1 MKSISENA
9 IVPPLVAM
17 AELLA
22 SVNPGLLENG
32 AQLAHTGCI
41 SNVNIHEHGVT
52 ADVMGS
58 RNYLYHVLIAASHEL
73 RCRCTCPA
81 ADSRPV
87 CKHAV
92 AVAML
97 ISQSNNPPQDT
108 GDEQLL
114 RRYFQQQ
121 HPDELITLLL
131 HFLQGA
137 EENVRDNWLS
147 KAMRALEPTS
157 LKLLKKMVAKALPM
171 RKAWDWDEAAQYLFT
186 AELQLGSVWIAME
199 RLPADEQWLLSWYV
213 VQRLDEVLELI
224 DDSGE
229 RVTII
234 YEQIFGQMSQIFAKL
249 DWPAV
254 KKAQWLFDHLDND
267 EYNVFP
273 TLGEYF
279 VATGEVQ
286 THLLELCH
294 DAFEKLAMELQSAD
308 QPSEPSWQ
316 MKCYAKPLVK
326 AAQQSGNW
334 SEELHLRSLL
344 AHDWYSYLA
353 LSESCL
359 AHQEAFAAEDWL
371 LRAKKAAKDGSAQT
385 LCCQQEIRV
394 KLARGEHDSAW
405 EMAWGLFEQQPDPKQ
420 YRELLAVHQELGQPE
435 PELLAKVE
443 QVLLGDPHLRGQLLE
458 FYFEHQ
464 QLEKAK
470 GCVKAG
476 GGSQEQILRLADLL
490 IEDQPT
496 EALALY
502 RRIVEDLINRANY
515 EWAAKLLLQLQAQ
528 LQERQHPLSDFDHAV
543 AQLATEFRRKRN
555 MIALLKLHFPSC
567 L

>member
-1 MKSISENA
+1 MKSTSEKA
-9 IVPPLVAM
+9 TLPPLAAM

-32 AQLAHTGCI
+32 AQLVNCI
-41 SNVNIHEHGVT
+41 SNVIIRENGVT

-58 RNYLYHVLIAASHEL
+58 RNYLYHVLIAATPEL
-73 RCRCTCPA
+73 QCRCTCPA

-97 ISQSNNPPQDT
+97 ISQSNNQPQDT

-137 EENVRDNWLS
+137 EESVRDNWLS

-157 LKLLKKMVAKALPM
+157 LKLLKKMVTKALPM

-186 AELQLGSVWIAME
+186 AELQLGSIWILME
-199 RLPADEQWLLSWYV
+199 RLPAEEQWLLSWYV

-229 RVTII
+229 RVTVI
-234 YEQIFGQMSQIFAKL
+234 YEQIFGQMSQIFDKL

-273 TLGEYF
+273 TLGEFF

-286 THLLELCH
+286 THLLELCR
-294 DAFEKLAMELQSAD
+294 DAFEKLVTEFQSAD

-316 MKCYAKPLVK
+316 MECYAKPLVK

-334 SEELHLRSLL
+334 REELRLLSLL
-344 AHDWYSYLA
+344 AHDWHGFLA
-353 LSESCL
+353 LSRICL
-359 AHQEAFAAEDWL
+359 AHQEELEAEDWL
-371 LRAKKAAKDGSAQT
+371 LRAKKAATDGHAQA
-385 LCCQQEIRV
+385 LCCQQEIRIRV
-394 KLARGEHDSAW
+394 ALGEHTSAW
-405 EMAWGLFEQQPDPKQ
+405 KMAWRLFEQQPYAEQ
-420 YRELLAVHQELGQPE
+420 YRELLAVHEELGKPE

-443 QVLLGDPHLRGQLLE
+443 QVLLGNPHLRGQLLE

-464 QLEKAK
+464 QIEKAK
-470 GCVKAG
+470 DCIKAG

-490 IEDQPT
+490 AEDQPA
-496 EALALY
+496 EVLALY
-502 RRIVEDLINRANY
+502 LRIVEDLINSASYERATT
-515 EWAAKLLLQLQAQ
+515 LLLQLQAR
-528 LQERQHPLSDFDHAV
+528 LKDNQHSLSDFNQAV

-555 MIALLKLHFPSC
+555 MMTLLKQHFPSG